1 MQKLIKLL
9 IKLGENTPLCIFLD
23 FTGAKFQLQYLN
35 IFRDNLDFAISLH
48 TGTTY
53 DILE

>member
-9 IKLGENTPLCIFLD
+9 NLVKTRPLCIFLD